1 MTHLILQQKYIFIPV
16 FFYSF
21 HSHKLCK
28 YIVLTTFSMLA
39 VIVPPNSATPHLRS
53 RLTPQLPKSPT
64 PQLQQLRNSTIPQI
78 RNLATSEIPNSAP
91 DSYRNPTTQ
100 QIRNS
105 AIKQFS
111 NSPTSAIST
120 SFCGALYRI
129 MAAVILFL
137 TVQSFQ
143 ECQIF
148 LVLNHTF
155 LTLHSMFWDSH
166 NSSLIPYQKQNQALF
181 CLLPAGKFD
190 SLNT

>member
-53 RLTPQLPKSPT
+53 RLTPQFSNSTT
-64 PQLQQLRNSTIPQI
+64 PQIPNSNNFAIPQF
-78 RNLATSEIPNSAP
+78 RNLATSQIPNSAL

-105 AIKQFS
+105 AIKQFRNKTNSHIIWWGPLQDYCCCYFTS
-111 NSPTSAIST
+111 NSTIFSGMSDFF
-120 SFCGALYRI
+120 SFKPY
-129 MAAVILFL
+129 F
-137 TVQSFQ
+137 F
-143 ECQIF
+143 
-148 LVLNHTF
+148 
-155 LTLHSMFWDSH
+155 
-166 NSSLIPYQKQNQALF
+166 NSSFNVLGF
-181 CLLPAGKFD
+181 
-190 SLNT
+190 S

>member
-1 MTHLILQQKYIFIPV
+1 
-16 FFYSF
+16 
-21 HSHKLCK
+21 
-28 YIVLTTFSMLA
+28 MLA

-53 RLTPQLPKSPT
+53 RLTPQFSNSTT
-64 PQLQQLRNSTIPQI
+64 PQIPNSNNFAIPQF
-78 RNLATSEIPNSAP
+78 RNLATSQIPNSAL

-105 AIKQFS
+105 AIKQLS
-111 NSPTSAIST
+111 NSATKTTPTS
-120 SFCGALYRI
+120 FGGALYRI

-155 LTLHSMFWDSH
+155 LTPHLMFWDSH
-166 NSSLIPYQKQNQALF
+166 NSSLIPCQKQNQSLF

-190 SLNT
+190 SLDT